1 MRVIIEK
8 KAIECIDAFYCA
20 AMQNHPLLS
29 EETVMKKKQRLI
41 SSLNSLGEMP
51 SLYAKSRLKEDWI
64 RNGWREYL
72 CEDFHFAYEICRDEV
87 EGDFVWV
94 HDAVHSLLYY

>member
-8 KAIECIDAFYCA
+8 KAIECIDAFYLA

-94 HDAVHSLLYY
+94 HDAVHSMLYY

>member
-8 KAIECIDAFYCA
+8 KAIECIDIFYRA

-41 SSLNSLGEMP
+41 ASLNSLGETP
-51 SLYAKSRLKEDWI
+51 TLYAKSRLKKEWI
-64 RNGWREYL
+64 SNGWREYL

-94 HDAVHSLLYY
+94 HDAEHSLLYY